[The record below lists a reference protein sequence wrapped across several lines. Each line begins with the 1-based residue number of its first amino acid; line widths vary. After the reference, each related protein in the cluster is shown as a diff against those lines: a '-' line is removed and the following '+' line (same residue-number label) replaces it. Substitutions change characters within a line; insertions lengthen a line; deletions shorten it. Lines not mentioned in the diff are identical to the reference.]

1 MDLQISPIKV
11 YNNGIIAP
19 TEFEADGNIEL

>member
-1 MDLQISPIKV
+1 MDLHISPIKV

-19 TEFEADGNIEL
+19 TEFEADGNIKL